1 MAAEAIARLRFVR
14 MAPRKTRVMVDL
26 IRGRAVND
34 ALATL
39 RFTPRVAARVVEKV
53 LRSAVA
59 NAQQGGKD
67 LGDADSLRVSRA
79 FVDNGPTLKRFQ
91 PRAQG
96 RAFSIHKRMSHIT
109 IAVTPVVEKPKK
121 LKSPVHETPKGKP
134 PAKTAPP
141 IGEKKQPAKAP
152 VAKKPAKAQAAK
164 QPAADAKG

>member
-14 MAPRKTRVMVDL
+14 MAPRKTRVMVEL

-67 LGDADSLRVSRA
+67 LGDADSLRVSQA

-109 IAVTPVVEKPKK
+109 IAVTPIVEKPKK
-121 LKSPVHETPKGKP
+121 LKSPGHGTPKGKL
-134 PAKTAPP
+134 PAKTPPP
-141 IGEKKQPAKAP
+141 IGEKKRSGKTPVANKPAKTAT
-152 VAKKPAKAQAAK
+152 AKKPA
-164 QPAADAKG
+164 ADTKG